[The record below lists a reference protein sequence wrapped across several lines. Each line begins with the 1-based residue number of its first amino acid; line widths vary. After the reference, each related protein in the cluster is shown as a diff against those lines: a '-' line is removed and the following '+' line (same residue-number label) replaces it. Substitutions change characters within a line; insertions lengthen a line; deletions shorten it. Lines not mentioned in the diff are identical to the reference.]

1 MQRSD
6 LKQEEYVSL
15 LRKIVP
21 IIVEKGLKSTTMD
34 TVASR
39 LGMSKRTLYEIFE
52 TKDQLLRDAISQ
64 MEQDNHDFV
73 KKTFAST
80 ENVMEA
86 LIEIFRYNRD
96 RFEQVNVDFFRD
108 MDRLYKNKREE
119 YERYSRARQDS
130 MMQLFETGVSQGMF
144 RPDVDYRVQ
153 SRIMG
158 IQMESL
164 KRMEEFFPSDIKLIR
179 VFDAIIVGFLRS
191 IASEK
196 GMRILDMLTKELTHK
211 EETNI

>member
-80 ENVMEA
+80 ENVREA

-144 RPDVDYRVQ
+144 RADVDYRVQ